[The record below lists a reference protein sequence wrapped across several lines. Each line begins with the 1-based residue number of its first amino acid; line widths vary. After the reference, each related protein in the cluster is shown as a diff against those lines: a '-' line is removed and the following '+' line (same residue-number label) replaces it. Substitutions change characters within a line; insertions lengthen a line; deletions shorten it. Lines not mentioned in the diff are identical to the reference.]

1 MTRRLQHHK
10 RASFS
15 KVVKSIVTME
25 NENKIIKERHWW
37 LFKWGN
43 FMSMVIGGKWGKVK
57 GWCKK
62 KKVERRKKLGML
74 VLRLRNKGKGLPSYV
89 ART

>member
-1 MTRRLQHHK
+1 
-10 RASFS
+10 
-15 KVVKSIVTME
+15 
-25 NENKIIKERHWW
+25 
-37 LFKWGN
+37 
-43 FMSMVIGGKWGKVK
+43 MSMVIGGKWGKVK